1 MKNQKKKYHWAASIA
16 VVLFFASCSLFENEQ
31 IPECLKESRKNGPE
45 IVHCDQPVY
54 FGRPAWHPGGEW
66 IAAEHSDS
74 VDTDN
79 DGINDTWF
87 SGIWLVH
94 AKTGETQPLLPFGDA
109 PAWNPAGTHLA
120 VHAGGGIYT
129 VEVTA
134 LEPARYDTAGITLL
148 TNFDAPAFFPT
159 WSGDGEWIAF
169 DTNYEDP
176 NGAYGIVKKK
186 LDGDTIIDITKNR
199 SQGAWRQGNWSKK
212 NDKIV
217 FTKYDVEIGWNIFI
231 ANSDGNSS
239 KRLTTNGE
247 NYNPKFSSNGKRIS
261 YTHQMPYEFHI
272 VIMNADGSNKRVITN
287 NHSRDAAWSPAG
299 GKLVYVYLNLYEA
312 VPGNGQLWVMDAD
325 GSNKKQLTNFKP
337 TMP

>member
-1 MKNQKKKYHWAASIA
+1 MPHA
-16 VVLFFASCSLFENEQ
+16 LFENEQ

-169 DTNYEDP
+169 DSNYKHD
-176 NGAYGIVKKK
+176 NGAYLIWKANNDGSNLKKVNIQEV
-186 LDGDTIIDITKNR
+186 G
-199 SQGAWRQGNWSKK
+199 GARNPNWSQSF
-212 NDKIV
+212 DKI
-217 FTKYDVEIGWNIFI
+217 TYTSYANTTASGPEIFI
-231 ANSDGNSS
+231 MNIDGTNVKQLTNSQN
-239 KRLTTNGE
+239 NHF
-247 NYNPKFSSNGKRIS
+247 PKFSPNGEKIS
-261 YTHQMPYEFHI
+261 YTHQMPYEFH
-272 VIMNADGSNKRVITN
+272 VVVMNADGGNKRVITN